1 MQFHTYQCQC
11 NFYMHTFVHLWYTYG
26 FSNFVRYKRI
36 ILGHCTLS
44 YSSSCGI
51 VSTMLPLSRI
61 MLPMILGVVFQYVD
75 GNQRIVHVSDHEDF
89 ASGDDKDPIVPI
101 ASDEDDNSLICCVYG
116 NCSCSSLDHALAN
129 LTSNVLI
136 NITTDVTLSSLVTV
150 SDLENVSIIGH
161 NNPTVNCRKFNEI
174 QFNFSRHLIVQGITW
189 IGCGTDNIN
198 HTKPGLSLSYS
209 SNVTIQNCTFQQWVG
224 QAIVLSEMSGDVNIN
239 KCEFVNNNH
248 YRGHGAAIHYSS
260 STNNTINYSQFVLT
274 IKNCNF
280 SYNIMKSLVYLENKH
295 NKIILN
301 NSTFCYN
308 RGISVYAI
316 NHKIYLNGNIL
327 FENNTADNGAGIYI
341 SDHSTVTFVNNSEV
355 TFIQNSAKY
364 NGGAVF
370 LRNHSSIIFDQ
381 NSVVGFTNNYA
392 TNGTVYSDAWS
403 NVTFKVTCHVT
414 FSGNSATHNGAVI
427 YSDNYSIVTF
437 TGNSN
442 VTFRSNYASY
452 YKQGSVASLRGAAI
466 YSSDYSSISFEG
478 SSTTLFINNIA
489 VTGGAIYSSDYSSIS
504 FKGSST
510 TMFIYNTASLISGA
524 IGSSDYSYIS
534 FEGSST
540 TLFIN
545 NDAYHGGAIYSDYS
559 SISFEGN
566 STTTFSNNYVYISG
580 GAIYHEN
587 FGSISFKGNASTMFS
602 NNTAADGGGAIRLVV
617 RVNMFFG
624 GNSATTFID
633 NNSHRGGAISCSYNC
648 SILHDGN
655 STAMFNNNIADSGGA
670 IYSYRSSITFE
681 GISIT
686 VYYNNTADDGGAVY
700 SGIISFDRNS
710 TVVFSNNMANH
721 DGGAV
726 FSGGNVSFNRNSNTE
741 FRDNTAIDNGGAVYS
756 DGGDVSFNGN
766 SNTTFRDNTAND
778 NGGAVFSDGGV
789 VSFNGNS
796 DTEFRDNTAIDNG
809 GAVFSDGGDVSFN
822 GNSNTTFRDNTANHN
837 GGAVFSDGGVVS
849 FNGNSDTTFRDNTA
863 NDNGGAVYS
872 DGGDVSLNGNS
883 NTAFRDNT
891 ANDNGGAVFS
901 DGGDVS
907 FNGNSNTEFRDNTV
921 KNNNGGAI
929 ELKCVNMLFG
939 GNSATTFIDNNSRL
953 GGAIDCID
961 YCSISHEGNST
972 TMFNNNIAD
981 YGGAV
986 YCSTISFNRN
996 STVVFRDNMANHDGG
1011 AVFSADGDI
1020 SFNGNSNTEFRD
1032 NSANNNGGAVI
1043 TDGDI
1048 SFNGYSNTEFRDNT
1062 ANNNG
1067 GAVYSD
1073 GDVSF
1078 NGYSN
1083 TEFRDNT
1090 ANNNGRAVYSDGNVS
1105 IYYLGYGGAIMY
1117 LHANLIFNHNSTV
1130 NFTNIKAT
1138 NVAVFSRIG
1147 KITELG
1153 NPTVIFNDHTVNW
1166 CANTC
1171 LPYTYH
1177 LANIFDAIITI
1188 DSNGIVR
1195 CSDEQEAF
1203 VSLSRKCGNR
1213 YLEDILVNLTS
1224 NGLATISD
1232 KVIISSIISLTKL
1245 YNVSIIGSKNHSI
1258 TCFNNTGLQVKQCN
1272 NITIKGL
1279 NWIGCG
1285 TDTTPVINIS
1295 NSSDVTLQKCL
1306 FQKSKGQAVVM
1317 FELSGYMKINHCKFI
1332 NNTEYRGHG
1341 AAVHYSSN
1349 TATNSQL
1356 TLVISNC
1363 NFSYNEGAMSLVYI
1377 NGNAAEDTNI
1387 SLCNS
1392 FFHNNIGISVYLSSN
1407 ILHIHGVVLFENN
1420 AAENGA
1426 GIYINKFSKVMFDD
1440 SSNVKFTNNFVN
1452 HSGAAVFLNDHSSVL
1467 FDQNS
1472 VVAFNDNNATNGIIY
1487 SVNNSNV
1494 TFKGTSEVTFSSNS
1508 ATQYGAAIY
1517 SSDNSHVTFTRNSNV
1532 MFNNNAAGQSINL
1545 GGTVYCE
1552 YNSSLIFEDN
1562 SAVAFHDNTGY
1573 NGGAI
1578 LSQYNSVIIFEDTST
1593 VMFNNNKAHN
1603 FGGALFAE
1611 SGRVTIKDNST
1622 VKFNSNKASLNGGA
1636 VYCKQHQSMFGGN
1649 SVIMFSGNE
1658 ATDGGA
1664 IYSIGSNLKSIIP
1677 FFEFAKLTF
1686 KNNTANQNGGA
1697 MYCGYHQILFGGNSM
1712 VTFSGNNAKD
1722 GGAFHATNMCKII
1735 FSSSAFSNN
1744 DVINGGTMLSSVYS
1758 DNSFI
1763 GTSTATFNNNAA
1775 DNGGTFY
1782 LTSSATLI
1790 FNDNVMMTLKS
1801 NRAGQN
1807 GGVLYF
1813 MNSSVLFNGS
1823 STVSLA
1829 DNEATLS
1836 GGVMYCDS
1844 NCNIAFS
1851 GFTNV
1856 SFNDNNAD
1864 NGGAGYFNGF
1874 CSVTFKQNANVTFEN
1889 NNALYGGAICLNSN
1903 TNITFNDNSTALF
1916 KNNMATNDGGAINI
1930 VGNSSIM
1937 VNDNTTIT
1945 FTINNALYGGAM
1957 FFDATHTTLSF
1968 NKNERNINFNHN
1980 TARIAGSYMYFD
1992 STRSS
1997 GSCLNDRIIG
2007 INNET
2012 KHFIAT
2018 PPDKLEF
2025 YAPTT
2030 CTNYD
2035 NKTGECNTYHLKH
2048 IMLGEEINIP
2058 VCVFNYCN
2066 QPSYSIPFLLHEVSN
2081 QNYSISGSKRIL
2093 ISCNDTFQ
2101 GISLTGTNGLTKPS
2115 NYTINISLH
2124 DDRNSDWKQIS
2135 VNLIVELTS
2144 CHPGFW
2150 QYSSQK
2156 CECYNTDDIVF
2167 CSDSNSTIKR
2177 GYWFGNVTGKP
2188 TVTVCPVNYC
2198 DFTCCEASNG
2208 YYHLSPVRNNQCR
2221 SHRSGTACGSCTDGY
2236 TLSFDSTECVNVDSC
2251 TAGQTVLVILL
2262 TVIYWIVMVILVFAM
2277 MYYKVPIGYLYSIT
2291 YYYSIV
2297 DILQSQ
2303 NLQASRGL
2311 YLTVS
2316 ILSSF
2321 SKITPQFLGELCL
2334 TTGMSGIDQQ
2344 FIHYIHPTAV
2354 ILILVLISLSARSSR
2369 RISAFISR
2377 GIIHVICLILLLA
2390 YTSIASTSLLL
2401 MRSLMFH
2408 GIDKI
2413 YTYLSPDIEYFHGRH
2428 LAYGIVALLCT
2439 ITIVVGL
2446 PLLLILEP
2454 FLNRKINFAKIK
2466 PLLDQFQGCYK
2477 DKYRCFAGYYMIC
2490 RLVIITIVIANS
2502 SNEFVA
2508 NYFLIVACGVI
2519 TLIHITTKPYNNEI
2533 INKFDDMILL
2543 LIIFI
2548 TALPLLDDFDS
2559 PLAISIVFVL
2569 VLLPLLTFTAITLFL
2584 HKNGLKKIAKYFTF
2598 KDKASNGNG
2607 DNIGVHN
2614 QEIPMKEFDLIVDD
2628 SARKNV
2634 AITVCDT

>member
-1 MQFHTYQCQC
+1 M
-11 NFYMHTFVHLWYTYG
+11 M
-26 FSNFVRYKRI
+26 
-36 ILGHCTLS
+36 
-44 YSSSCGI
+44 
-51 VSTMLPLSRI
+51 
-61 MLPMILGVVFQYVD
+61 LGVVFQYVD

-89 ASGDDKDPIVPI
+89 ASGDDEDPIVPI
-101 ASDEDDNSLICCVYG
+101 PSGEDDNSLICCVYG

-129 LTSNVLI
+129 LISNVLI

-161 NNPTVNCRKFNEI
+161 NNPTVNCRNVSEM
-174 QFNFSRHLIVQGITW
+174 QFTFSRHFIIQGITW

-198 HTKPGLSLSYS
+198 HTKPGLSMIHSF
-209 SNVTIQNCTFQQWVG
+209 NVTIQNCTFQQSVG

-239 KCEFVNNNH
+239 NCKFVNNSH

-280 SYNIMKSLVYLENKH
+280 SCNRMKSLVYLENKH
-295 NKIILN
+295 NKTILN

-308 RGISVYAI
+308 RGMSVYAI
-316 NHKIYLNGNIL
+316 NHKICLNGNIL
-327 FENNTADNGAGIYI
+327 FENNTADNGVGIYI

-364 NGGAVF
+364 KGGAIF

-381 NSVVGFTNNYA
+381 NSVVAFINNYA

-414 FSGNSATHNGAVI
+414 FSGNSATQYGAVI
-427 YSDNYSIVTF
+427 YSDNSLVTF

-442 VTFRSNYASY
+442 VIFSSNYASY
-452 YKQGSVASLRGAAI
+452 YERGSLTVASLRGGAI

-478 SSTTLFINNIA
+478 SSTTLFINNTA
-489 VTGGAIYSSDYSSIS
+489 SVGGAICSSDYSSIS

-510 TMFIYNTASLISGA
+510 TKFITSLSGGA
-524 IGSSDYSYIS
+524 IYSFDYSYIS

-540 TLFIN
+540 TMFIN
-545 NDAYHGGAIYSDYS
+545 NTAGNGGAIESSDYS

-566 STTTFSNNYVYISG
+566 STTTFSNNYAIVSG
-580 GAIYHEN
+580 GVIMHRK

-602 NNTAADGGGAIRLVV
+602 NNTAHFDRGGAIILES
-617 RVNMFFG
+617 VNMFFG
-624 GNSATTFID
+624 ENSATTFIN
-633 NNSHRGGAISCSYNC
+633 NNSHRGGAIFCALDCNIS
-648 SILHDGN
+648 HDGN
-655 STAMFNNNIADSGGA
+655 STAVFNNNIAEYGGA
-670 IYSYRSSITFE
+670 VYSYYSITFE
-681 GISIT
+681 GYSIT
-686 VYYNNTADDGGAVY
+686 VYNRNTADYGGAVY
-700 SGIISFDRNS
+700 SGIISFNRNS
-710 TVVFSNNMANH
+710 TVVFSNNMAH
-721 DGGAV
+721 RDGGAV
-726 FSGGNVSFNRNSNTE
+726 FSRSGGDISFNGYSNTE

-756 DGGDVSFNGN
+756 DGGDVSFNEN
-766 SNTTFRDNTAND
+766 SNTAFRDNTAND
-778 NGGAVFSDGGV
+778 NGGAVVSDGDI
-789 VSFNGNS
+789 SFNGNS
-796 DTEFRDNTAIDNG
+796 DTE
-809 GAVFSDGGDVSFN
+809 
-822 GNSNTTFRDNTANHN
+822 
-837 GGAVFSDGGVVS
+837 
-849 FNGNSDTTFRDNTA
+849 FRDNTA

-872 DGGDVSLNGNS
+872 DGGDVSFNGNS

-907 FNGNSNTEFRDNTV
+907 FNGNSDTEFRDNIV
-921 KNNNGGAI
+921 NNNNGGAI
-929 ELKCVNMLFG
+929 ELKHVNMLFG
-939 GNSATTFIDNNSRL
+939 GNSATIFIDNKSHL
-953 GGAIDCID
+953 GGAIHCADT
-961 YCSISHEGNST
+961 CSISHEGNST
-972 TMFNNNIAD
+972 TVFNNNAAHYD
-981 YGGAV
+981 GGAV
-986 YCSTISFNRN
+986 YCSTIYFNTN
-996 STVVFRDNMANHDGG
+996 SIVVFSDNMANHDGG
-1011 AVFSADGDI
+1011 AVFSDGDI
-1020 SFNGNSNTEFRD
+1020 SFNGNSN
-1032 NSANNNGGAVI
+1032 VL
-1043 TDGDI
+1043 
-1048 SFNGYSNTEFRDNT
+1048 FRDNT
-1062 ANNNG
+1062 ANDNG
-1067 GAVYSD
+1067 DAIYSD

-1078 NGYSN
+1078 NGNSN
-1083 TEFRDNT
+1083 TVFRDYYRYYFEGEGT
-1090 ANNNGRAVYSDGNVS
+1090 
-1105 IYYLGYGGAIMY
+1105 IYF
-1117 LHANLIFNHNSTV
+1117 HANLIFSHNSTV
-1130 NFTNIKAT
+1130 NFKSNDKVT
-1138 NVAVFSRIG
+1138 NVAVFSHIG
-1147 KITELG
+1147 KITEIG

-1166 CANTC
+1166 CTNTC
-1171 LPYTYH
+1171 LPDIYF
-1177 LANIFDAIITI
+1177 NFGDAIITI
-1188 DSNGIVR
+1188 DSHGTVK
-1195 CSDEQEAF
+1195 CKDEQEAF
-1203 VSLSRKCGNR
+1203 ASLSRKCGNP

-1258 TCFNNTGLQVKQCN
+1258 TCFKNTGLQVKQCN

-1317 FELSGYMKINHCKFI
+1317 FELSGYMKINHCNFI
-1332 NNTEYRGHG
+1332 KNTEYRGHG

-1363 NFSYNEGAMSLVYI
+1363 NFSYNEGAISLVYI
-1377 NGNAAEDTNI
+1377 NSNTTEDTNI

-1392 FFHNNIGISVYLSSN
+1392 FFHNNIGISVYLSWTSN
-1407 ILHIHGVVLFENN
+1407 ILHINGEVLFENN

-1472 VVAFNDNNATNGIIY
+1472 VVAFNDNNAINGIVY

-1494 TFKGTSEVTFSSNS
+1494 TFKGTSEVTFSDNL
-1508 ATQYGAAIY
+1508 AIQYGAAIY
-1517 SSDNSHVTFTRNSNV
+1517 CSDNSHVTFTGNSNV
-1532 MFNNNAAGQSINL
+1532 MFNNNVPGQSINL

-1552 YNSSLIFEDN
+1552 YSSLIFEDN
-1562 SAVAFHDNTGY
+1562 SAVAFHNNTGY

-1578 LSQYNSVIIFEDTST
+1578 LSQYNSVIIFEDTSK

-1603 FGGALFAE
+1603 SGGALFAD
-1611 SGRVTIKDNST
+1611 SGTVTIKDNST
-1622 VKFNSNKASLNGGA
+1622 VTFNNNKAILNGGA
-1636 VYCKQHQSMFGGN
+1636 VYCKHQQSMFGGN
-1649 SVIMFSGNE
+1649 SVIIFSGNE

-1664 IYSIGSNLKSIIP
+1664 IYSIGSNSESIIS
-1677 FFEFAKLTF
+1677 FFEFAKLIF
-1686 KNNTANQNGGA
+1686 KNNTAKQNGGA
-1697 MYCGYHQILFGGNSM
+1697 MYCGYHQIFMFGGNSI

-1735 FSSSAFSNN
+1735 FNSSAFSNN
-1744 DVINGGTMLSSVYS
+1744 DVINGDTILSSVYS

-1782 LTSSATLI
+1782 LTNSATLI
-1790 FNDNVMMTLKS
+1790 FNDNVMITLKS
-1801 NRAGQN
+1801 NMAGQN

-1813 MNSSVLFNGS
+1813 MNSSVLFNGN
-1823 STVSLA
+1823 STISLA
-1829 DNEATLS
+1829 DNKATLN

-1844 NCNIAFS
+1844 NCNITFS

-1856 SFNDNNAD
+1856 SFNDNNAY
-1864 NGGAGYFNGF
+1864 N
-1874 CSVTFKQNANVTFEN
+1874 
-1889 NNALYGGAICLNSN
+1889 GGAICLNSN
-1903 TNITFNDNSTALF
+1903 TNITFNDYSIALF

-1937 VNDNTTIT
+1937 VNDYTTIT

-1992 STRSS
+1992 STRST

-2025 YAPTT
+2025 YAPAT
-2030 CTNYD
+2030 CINHD
-2035 NKTGECNTYHLKH
+2035 NKTLTAECNTYHLKH
-2048 IMLGEEINIP
+2048 IMPGEEINIP
-2058 VCVFNYCN
+2058 VYVSNYCD
-2066 QPSYSIPFLLHEVSN
+2066 QPSYPAQFRLQGGNNL
-2081 QNYSISGSKRIL
+2081 NYSISGSNQIL
-2093 ISCNDTFQ
+2093 LSGHDTFQ
-2101 GISLTGTNGLTKPS
+2101 GISIIGNISLAKSS
-2115 NYTINISLH
+2115 NYTINIVLN
-2124 DDRNSDWKQIS
+2124 DDRNSDWKQVS
-2135 VNLIVELTS
+2135 VNFTVELTP

-2150 QYSSQK
+2150 QYLGSEK
-2156 CECYNTDDIVF
+2156 CECYNDSDILF
-2167 CSDSNSTIKR
+2167 CSGSSSTIKG
-2177 GYWFGNVTGKP
+2177 GYWFGSVTDKP
-2188 TVTVCPVNYC
+2188 TVAVCPVNYC

-2208 YYHLSPVRNNQCR
+2208 YYHLSPVRVNQCR

-2236 TLSFDSTECVNVDSC
+2236 TLPFDSLECVNIDSC

-2262 TVIYWIVMVILVFAM
+2262 TVTYWIVMVTLVFAM
-2277 MYYKVPIGYLYSIT
+2277 MYYKVAIGYLYSIT
-2291 YYYSIV
+2291 YYCSIV
-2297 DILQSQ
+2297 DILLSQ
-2303 NLQASRGL
+2303 TLQDSRAL
-2311 YLTVS
+2311 LLTVS
-2316 ILSSF
+2316 IISSV

-2334 TTGMSGIDQQ
+2334 TTEMNGIDQQ

-2354 ILILVLISLSARSSR
+2354 ILILVIISLSARSSR
-2369 RISAFISR
+2369 RISMFISR
-2377 GIIHVICLILLLA
+2377 GIIHVICLLLLLS

-2401 MRSLMFH
+2401 MRSLKFH

-2413 YTYLSPDIEYFHGRH
+2413 YTYLSPDIEYFDGRH

-2454 FLNRKINFAKIK
+2454 FLNHKINFIKIK

-2508 NYFLIVACGVI
+2508 NYLFIVACGAI
-2519 TLIHITTKPYNNEI
+2519 TLMHITAKPYNNEI
-2533 INKFDDMILL
+2533 INKFDGMILL
-2543 LIIFI
+2543 LITFI
-2548 TALPLLDDFDS
+2548 AVLPLLDDLDS
-2559 PLAISIVFVL
+2559 PLVISIAFVL
-2569 VLLPLLTFTAITLFL
+2569 VLLPLLTFIAITLFL
-2584 HKNGLKKIAKYFTF
+2584 HKDDLKKIAKYFTF

-2607 DNIGVHN
+2607 DNIDVHN

-2628 SARKNV
+2628 STRENAT
-2634 AITVCDT
+2634 ITVCDT